1 MLYLMRKHA
10 GSWMVK
16 ILLGAIV
23 VVFVFWGVG
32 SYTQQQA
39 GILAMVNGDVISHE
53 DHLKEYN
60 RLLDQVR
67 QNVGAGMSD
76 ELLKALQLEQQA
88 LNQLIDRALL
98 RQAAGRLRLQVS
110 DEELS
115 RLVRGV
121 SAFQSEG
128 AFDARRYQQML
139 SLNRWTPEAFEKMQR
154 DALLIQKLQRLVT
167 ESVKISDS
175 EVADWYTW
183 GQTAVRIDQIP
194 LAATKYEKISVSS
207 EETAQYFERHAEAY
221 RTEPEIKVRYVR
233 FSPAATRER
242 VRLTDAEIREEF
254 DLNPDRFEV
263 PRTVEARHI
272 LIRTAEDALPAAV
285 EAAREKIA
293 GILDQARAGKDFS
306 ELAQQHSED
315 EGSRAEG
322 GFLGAFRKE
331 AVVAP
336 FADAAFAMTPGEIS
350 QPVRT
355 QFGWHLIK
363 VEKVNEGRRRGFDE
377 VKAEIAA
384 RLSAER
390 ARHLAYDEAEALAD
404 AAAGAGDLGQAADAR
419 RLEARTTEFFSRRQP
434 VAGIELAAEFAQAAF
449 QLPADAVSE
458 VLELGED
465 YYVLQVVEQRPSR
478 VPGLAEVEA
487 RVRQDLLREK
497 QTEQAG
503 LEARTLLGDLKA
515 GVAIDQAVKKIGAR
529 VEATDFFKRSGG
541 APEAGIAPEVVR
553 AAFELSEREPLP
565 AEPVKTAE
573 GYTVIRF
580 RERKAP
586 APEGLAAEREQI
598 RSRLL
603 QQKRSE
609 AWTAWLEQLRQASV
623 IELKRELT

>member
-16 ILLGAIV
+16 VLLGAIV

-39 GILAMVNGDVISHE
+39 GILAIVNGDVISRE

-67 QNVGAGMSD
+67 QNFGAGLSD
-76 ELLKALQLEQQA
+76 DLLKALQLEQQA
-88 LNQLIDRALL
+88 LNQLIDRTLL
-98 RQAAGRLRLQVS
+98 RQAADRLQLQVS

-115 RLVRGV
+115 RSVRGIT
-121 SAFQSEG
+121 AFQSEG
-128 AFDARRYQQML
+128 AFDMRRYQQML
-139 SLNRWTPEAFEKMQR
+139 ALNRWTPETFETMQR
-154 DALLIQKLQRLVT
+154 DALLIRKLQRLIAD
-167 ESVKISDS
+167 SVKVS
-175 EVADWYTW
+175 EPEIEDWYTW
-183 GQTAVRIDQIP
+183 NQTAVRIDQIP
-194 LAATKYEKISVSS
+194 FAAAKYDKISVSP
-207 EETAQYFERHAEAY
+207 EETAQYFERHVEAY

-233 FSPAATRER
+233 FSPSAFRER
-242 VRLTDAEIREEF
+242 VTLTDAEIREEF
-254 DLNPDRFEV
+254 DQNPDRFTV

-272 LIRTAEDALPAAV
+272 LIRTAADAPAAAV
-285 EAAREKIA
+285 EAAREKIT
-293 GILDQARAGKDFS
+293 GILAQARAGKDFS
-306 ELAQQHSED
+306 ELATQYSED

-322 GFLGAFRKE
+322 GFLGAFRRE

-336 FADAAFAMTPGEIS
+336 FAEAAFALKPGEIGE
-350 QPVRT
+350 PVRT

-363 VEKVNEGRRRGFDE
+363 VEKVNEGRSRGFDE

-384 RLSAER
+384 RLTAER
-390 ARHLAYDEAEALAD
+390 ARNLAYDDAEALAD
-404 AAAGAGDLGQAADAR
+404 AAAGSADLGQAAAAR
-419 RLEARTTEFFSRRQP
+419 RMEALTTEFFSRRQP
-434 VAGIELAAEFAQAAF
+434 AAGIDPAAEFVQAAF
-449 QLPADAVSE
+449 QLPANEVSE

-465 YYVLQVVEQRPSR
+465 YYVLQIVEQRPAR
-478 VPGLAEVEA
+478 VPELAAVEA
-487 RVRQDLLREK
+487 RVRQDLIREK

-503 LEARTLLGDLKA
+503 QAARALLGDLKA
-515 GVAIDQAVKKIGAR
+515 GVASDPAAKKMGAT
-529 VEATDFFKRSGG
+529 VETTDFFKRSGS
-541 APEAGIAPEVVR
+541 APAVGLAPEVVR

-565 AEPVKTAE
+565 AEPVKTSE

-580 RERKAP
+580 RERKPP

-603 QQKRSE
+603 QQKKTE
-609 AWTAWLEQLRQASV
+609 AWGAWLEQLRQAST